1 MDKRTHDLLSLIID
15 QYISAGRPIGSLY
28 LVEKMRLSWSSA
40 TIRNIM
46 ALLEEEGYM
55 YSPHSSAGRIP
66 TEVGYRTY
74 VESLQPVRIG
84 SRQETAVQRAVSA
97 FLSDPASEASGC
109 ATFLSDLIGE
119 LVFVTTGPTVYSLK
133 GFNHLLEKVEFQDK
147 EFVESLFTLIDSFED
162 VIRALE
168 TRAEVG
174 KADIWI
180 GKEHTLSSQCSLC
193 VVGYRTVSLAGFI
206 GILGPMRMNYAKNM
220 AVMRT
225 IEKLVASSQ

>member
-66 TEVGYRTY
+66 TQVGYRTY

-84 SRQETAVQRAVSA
+84 LRQETAVQRAIAV
-97 FLSDPASEASGC
+97 FLADPQKEASQC

-119 LVFVTTGPTVYSLK
+119 LVFVTTGPTSYSVK
-133 GFNHLLEKVEFQDK
+133 GFTHLLEKVEFQDK
-147 EFVESLFTLIDSFED
+147 EFVESLFSLIDSFED

-193 VVGYRTVSLAGFI
+193 VVGYRTISQSGFI

-220 AVMRT
+220 AVMKT
-225 IEKLVASSQ
+225 IAKQLAS

>member
-15 QYISAGRPIGSLY
+15 QYISAGHPIGSLY

-46 ALLEEEGYM
+46 ALLEEGGYM

-84 SRQETAVQRAVSA
+84 SRQEMAVQKAVTL
-97 FLSDPASEASGC
+97 FLRDPQKEASQC

-119 LVFVTTGPTVYSLK
+119 LVFVTTGPTNYCVK
-133 GFNHLLEKVEFQDK
+133 GFNHLLEKVEFHDK
-147 EFVESLFTLIDSFED
+147 EFVESLFSLIDSFED
-162 VIRALE
+162 VIRSLE

-193 VVGYRTVSLAGFI
+193 VVGYRTVSQSGFI

-220 AVMRT
+220 AVMKT
-225 IEKLVASSQ
+225 IEKIIKN